1 MKYTTLFLDIGGVL
15 LTNGW
20 DHQSRE
26 KAAQHFDLNE
36 EEMNKRHVLLFDTYE
51 IGKLSLDEYIEGV
64 VFYEPRPFSQ
74 EAFKQFMFD
83 QSQAYSVM
91 LQLMKGIKKHYNL
104 KIVAV
109 TNEGRELMVHRLNQ
123 FKLKEFIDFFICSA
137 FVHLRKP
144 DLDFYRLALDSA
156 QVKPEEVIYIDDRPL
171 LADMG
176 RRLGM
181 QAIQHISY
189 EKTHQ
194 LLDVYLQG

>member
-181 QAIQHISY
+181 QAIQHVSY

-194 LLDVYLQG
+194 LLDEYLQG